1 MAGSHMGSIRDEGAV
16 VPLADAAG
24 MLGVHER
31 TVRQWVRRGVLRP
44 LYRGKRLF
52 FALPD
57 VTALADLGGERLSL
71 DALAKLAHVADA
83 RSRSVEL
90 RVRELYD
97 VLGLS
102 RAELDRS
109 EAAVL
114 ECFDDATDA
123 LESDDALTSPQRRQW
138 ADRFFGIDEG
148 YLQLVERFTRC
159 AEPWRVY
166 IDLGTRL
173 AAEARAVEGGGIATE
188 LRYLD
193 AARAH
198 LRHVGYFYCRASRG
212 QTVAKA
218 VFGSGSLGERMV
230 RLMGL

>member
-1 MAGSHMGSIRDEGAV
+1 MRSTREEGAL

-31 TVRQWVRRGVLRP
+31 TVRQWVRRGILRP

-71 DALAKLAHVADA
+71 DTLAKLAHVADA

-97 VLGLS
+97 VLGLN
-102 RAELDRS
+102 RADLDRS

-114 ECFDDATDA
+114 ECFDGATDA
-123 LESDDALTSPQRRQW
+123 LESKEPLPAQARRQW
-138 ADRFFGIDEG
+138 ADRFFG
-148 YLQLVERFTRC
+148 
-159 AEPWRVY
+159 
-166 IDLGTRL
+166 
-173 AAEARAVEGGGIATE
+173 
-188 LRYLD
+188 
-193 AARAH
+193 
-198 LRHVGYFYCRASRG
+198 
-212 QTVAKA
+212 
-218 VFGSGSLGERMV
+218 M
-230 RLMGL
+230 